1 LLLVAQQRS
10 KPKSPRFENPSEIA
24 RDRRKLP
31 DPKTFVGSPPEPADS
46 LPRALGLEGW
56 TIPRVLSARQDQSRG
71 LFQQPARLLRSA
83 KTDAAVFAALLNR
96 IAPQMCLPMT
106 IDAGSA
112 DGHAAREGGLKER
125 AVLEAREQFLGDE
138 SAISPQLRAEINETI
153 AAHGVCVCQNVWL
166 PRKDGKRVDVRLEL
180 FPIEF
185 VRHFEIGMDGGRGF
199 YALTYEGKW
208 VPIVHGDEQWVIF
221 QAREMEPWSAG
232 ALMPLSKKWAD
243 RAFAED
249 DRARNAQSHGD
260 SKWIGM
266 LPQGVKTESEHGKA
280 LLAQMQ
286 RLYEYQR
293 AMLKPYGSE
302 VARVEAMSQNWQI
315 FREIITQD
323 NADVFKILTGQDA
336 RGDSSQRLS
345 LAQLFGVSQ
354 DVVGSDLQIM
364 QRGLNTG
371 TVRPWQ
377 QKNFGRVDLVKGVR
391 WLMPDPEEDAR
402 RESISKRWAALLE
415 TVKAAREQS
424 IRVDQAFVT
433 SRAEE
438 LGLKPPTVETL
449 GLTRADI
456 SPDDIK
462 FGVVTIN
469 EVRATLGL
477 APIAGGDVT
486 VPQSA
491 TVAKIA
497 TSEDIPPGTPPAPG
511 GGQPQANGAPTN

>member
-1 LLLVAQQRS
+1 MAQK
-10 KPKSPRFENPSEIA
+10 KPAKPSNPSAIQRE
-24 RDRRKLP
+24 RRKLP
-31 DPKTFVGSPPEPADS
+31 APKDVARSAPEVSDS
-46 LPRALGLEGW
+46 LPRVLGLDGW
-56 TIPRVLSARQDQSRG
+56 RIPKVLSARQDQARG
-71 LFQQPARLLRSA
+71 VFKEPARLLRSA
-83 KTDAAVFAALLNR
+83 MTDASVFAAFLNR

-106 IDAGSA
+106 IEKAPC
-112 DGHAAREGGLKER
+112 DGHAARPGGLQER
-125 AVLEAREQFLGDE
+125 AIEDAREMFLGDE
-138 SAISPQLRAEINETI
+138 SAISPQLRADINVTI

-166 PRKDGKRVDVRLEL
+166 PRAGGKQIDVRLEL

-185 VRHFEIGMDGGRGF
+185 VRWFEVALDGGRGF
-199 YALTYEGKW
+199 YALTYEGHW
-208 VPIVHGDEQWVIF
+208 IPVVHGDGQWVVF
-221 QAREMEPWSAG
+221 SSRDLEPWTAG
-232 ALMPLSKKWAD
+232 ALMPLARKWAD

-266 LPQGVKTESEHGKA
+266 LPQGVKTESAHGQA
-280 LLAQMQ
+280 LLAEMQ

-323 NADVFKILTGQDA
+323 NADIFKILTGQDA

-364 QRGLNTG
+364 QRGINTG
-371 TVRPWQ
+371 TARVWQ
-377 QKNFGRVDLVKGVR
+377 AKNYGRTDLVRGVR

-402 RESISKRWAALLE
+402 RESISKRWAALIA

-424 IRVDQAFVT
+424 ICVDQAFLT
-433 SRAEE
+433 ARAEE
-438 LGLKPPTVETL
+438 LGLKPPALETL

-456 SPDDIK
+456 SQDDIK
-462 FGVVTIN
+462 FGVLTIN
-469 EVRATLGL
+469 EIRATMGL

-486 VPQSA
+486 IPQSSLEEK
-491 TVAKIA
+491 VA
-497 TSEDIPPGTPPAPG
+497 TSPAIPPGTPPAPG
-511 GGQPQANGAPTN
+511 GGQPAPGAN

>member
-1 LLLVAQQRS
+1 
-10 KPKSPRFENPSEIA
+10 
-24 RDRRKLP
+24 
-31 DPKTFVGSPPEPADS
+31 
-46 LPRALGLEGW
+46 
-56 TIPRVLSARQDQSRG
+56 
-71 LFQQPARLLRSA
+71 
-83 KTDAAVFAALLNR
+83 
-96 IAPQMCLPMT
+96 
-106 IDAGSA
+106 
-112 DGHAAREGGLKER
+112 
-125 AVLEAREQFLGDE
+125 
-138 SAISPQLRAEINETI
+138 
-153 AAHGVCVCQNVWL
+153 
-166 PRKDGKRVDVRLEL
+166 
-180 FPIEF
+180 
-185 VRHFEIGMDGGRGF
+185 
-199 YALTYEGKW
+199 
-208 VPIVHGDEQWVIF
+208 
-221 QAREMEPWSAG
+221 
-232 ALMPLSKKWAD
+232 
-243 RAFAED
+243 
-249 DRARNAQSHGD
+249 
-260 SKWIGM
+260 
-266 LPQGVKTESEHGKA
+266 
-280 LLAQMQ
+280 
-286 RLYEYQR
+286 
-293 AMLKPYGSE
+293 
-302 VARVEAMSQNWQI
+302 
-315 FREIITQD
+315 
-323 NADVFKILTGQDA
+323 
-336 RGDSSQRLS
+336 
-345 LAQLFGVSQ
+345 
-354 DVVGSDLQIM
+354 M

-438 LGLKPPTVETL
+438 LGLKPPTVEAL

-456 SPDDIK
+456 SQDDIK